1 MSKKPRNKQQRP
13 TQKAQRSTKG
23 PKRRW
28 TLGHLIAAFFLGA
41 VLGFFIAY
49 DPGDGDSP
57 TDAFGRS
64 PGDPHY
70 MHSHR

>member
-1 MSKKPRNKQQRP
+1 MSKKPRQKQQR
-13 TQKAQRSTKG
+13 TKQKAQRSTKG

-28 TLGHLIAAFFLGA
+28 TLGHLAVAFFLGA
-41 VLGFFIAY
+41 VLGFLIAY
-49 DPGDGDSP
+49 VPGDGESQ

>member
-1 MSKKPRNKQQRP
+1 MSKKSRHKQKRP
-13 TQKAQRSTKG
+13 VQKVQRSAKG

-28 TLGHLIAAFFLGA
+28 TAGHLIAAFVLGA
-41 VLGFFIAY
+41 VLGFLIAY
-49 DPGDGDSP
+49 VPGDGGSQ

-70 MHSHR
+70 MHSHS